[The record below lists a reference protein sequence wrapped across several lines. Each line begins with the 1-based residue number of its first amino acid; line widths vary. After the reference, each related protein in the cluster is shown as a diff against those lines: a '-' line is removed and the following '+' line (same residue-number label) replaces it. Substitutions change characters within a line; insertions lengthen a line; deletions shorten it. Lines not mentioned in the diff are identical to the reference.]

1 MAPMPAGHVADQLM
15 RYLTGARWFAGKGR
29 QAELHSL
36 TPLPWLSTPRRM
48 AGGPVR
54 SRRSGLPSEILDQ

>member
-29 QAELHSL
+29 PN
-36 TPLPWLSTPRRM
+36 PLAHPA
-48 AGGPVR
+48 AGSAPPAHG
-54 SRRSGLPSEILDQ
+54 RRSGSKSPKWVTSEILDQ